1 MSPTVQEV
9 LFTVEL
15 AKAPITLENV
25 DWEDAAK
32 RNYFFIIYLNVS
44 KCKCYL
50 SNNNRN

>member
-32 RNYFFIIYLNVS
+32 RKELVKKTPTGTFP
-44 KCKCYL
+44 
-50 SNNNRN
+50 